1 MQGAAAGAL
10 PNPDVDRIA
19 YVCEHHAVLRELL
32 ERTGDASRLDQILM
46 ALRDDEAAC
55 TSELLDELH
64 DALQEVGDAVG
75 IPGSRRSLIHPT
87 GLPSERGI
95 PAVHHN
101 EIVFLCPGDRCSR
114 YWWPPEDPDSD
125 TDETAPN
132 CAVSGSRLR
141 WETF

>member
-1 MQGAAAGAL
+1 M
-10 PNPDVDRIA
+10 
-19 YVCEHHAVLRELL
+19 
-32 ERTGDASRLDQILM
+32 DQILM